1 MRRYVKNTRLKK
13 YILIT
18 LVLVLIILFRNKI
31 TNIYSVFKGTVNFK
45 MVEYK
50 SSVYKKAI
58 KFREKVEIV
67 SNSDKYLENI
77 KKLQIELQ
85 KSALNSEKI
94 KNLQNENEILRR
106 TLDLAQ
112 KVQYETIVAD
122 VILSD
127 VRDDG
132 LIYISKGSDKG
143 IKLNQVVIYNGIM
156 IGKITKVANDYA
168 EVTLLTSKNSKIGVV
183 VNNDYIGILRGNGNG
198 TFSIKNFN
206 SEIDINKNNIFELK
220 TSGLS
225 DYITQDIPIGTYFVK
240 NKHQFLQTRE
250 LNFSP
255 SYDYANIKIVLVIKE
270 VKQ

>member
-1 MRRYVKNTRLKK
+1 MRRHVRKK
-13 YILIT
+13 YILTI
-18 LVLVLIILFRNKI
+18 LAIILVIIFRNKI
-31 TNIYSVFKGTVNFK
+31 INIYSLFKGSVNFK

-50 SSVYKKAI
+50 ANIYKKAI
-58 KFREKVEIV
+58 DFREKVEIV
-67 SNSDKYLENI
+67 SNGDKCLENI
-77 KKLQIELQ
+77 KDLQIKLQ
-85 KSALNSEKI
+85 KGALDSEKI
-94 KNLQNENEILRR
+94 KNLQNENENLRR

-112 KVQYETIVAD
+112 KLQYETIAAD

-127 VRDDG
+127 VKDDG
-132 LIYISKGSDKG
+132 IIYISKGSSKG

-156 IGKITKVANDYA
+156 IGKITKVAKDYS

-206 SEIDINKNNIFELK
+206 SDIDINKNNIFELK

-225 DYITQDIPIGTYFVK
+225 DYIIQDIPLGTYIVK
-240 NKHQFLQTRE
+240 NKHQFLQTKE

-255 SYDYANIKIVLVIKE
+255 SYDYANVKIVLIVKE
-270 VKQ
+270 VK